1 MDAVQ
6 EKGISEVDQLRGF
19 FLSFF
24 ILFFYFFIFLSYA
37 KLRVLWHGYVHGY
50 VLFVSLLFKR
60 YVGMSTFHRKP
71 LWFKFTPET
80 VSDCVLQCG
89 AVKHD
94 QL

>member
-6 EKGISEVDQLRGF
+6 EKGISQVDQLRVC
-19 FLSFF
+19 
-24 ILFFYFFIFLSYA
+24 LFFCFFVCLFLSYA